1 MTTKRILA
9 LLLALALGLGILAG
23 CGEADD
29 GLREPVGTE
38 SRPAE
43 TAGDAVPTPT
53 EPEKDAAVTIS
64 ETVLYEKDG
73 VKVTATGLDKGW
85 MGPEVKFL
93 LENTSER
100 NVLITTEAVSINGY
114 MAPFSSLYAEVAAG
128 KKANESLTLLSSELE
143 RSGIETIA
151 QLQFYLE
158 VKDADSW
165 DPLDTS
171 ALLTLDTSAAGFQQN
186 VDDSGQVLYD
196 EGGIRIICKGLK
208 QDIIWDGTIVFF
220 MENLSGEPITVSAEN
235 VSVNGFMETA
245 GLWSDLRDG
254 TRIVDGMS
262 LLDLS
267 DLELESIDEVDT
279 IEFEL
284 RIINS
289 DSWKELVTTDPITL
303 NFE

>member
-9 LLLALALGLGILAG
+9 IMLSLALALGMLAG
-23 CGEADD
+23 CGGDSGE
-29 GLREPVGTE
+29 LREPVN
-38 SRPAE
+38 SSPAE
-43 TAGDAVPTPT
+43 TEGTDAAT
-53 EPEKDAAVTIS
+53 EPKKDEPVTIA

-73 VKVTATGLDKGW
+73 VKVTATGLENGW

-100 NVLITTEAVSINGY
+100 SVLITTDAVSVNGC
-114 MAPFSSLYAEVAAG
+114 MAPFSGLYAEVAAG
-128 KKANESLTLLSSELE
+128 KKSNESMTLMSSELE

-151 QLQFYLE
+151 QLQFFLE

-171 ALLTLDTSAAGFQQN
+171 PLLTLSTSAADFRQPA
-186 VDDSGQVLYD
+186 DDSGQVLYD
-196 EGGIRIICKGLK
+196 EGGIRVICKGLK
-208 QDIIWDGTIVFF
+208 QDLIWDGTIVFF
-220 MENLSGEPITVSAEN
+220 MENNSGQPITVSAEN
-235 VSVNGFMETA
+235 VSVNGFMEEA

-254 TRIVDGMS
+254 TWIIDGMS

-267 DLELESIDEVDT
+267 DLELESIDEVQT